1 LKRYPRTGTQPETM
15 MKILITVIDK
25 TPSGGATLEDLQDAY
40 AEINDRRPSVRT
52 IYRYIRRLNLFFDPL
67 CYGEK
72 PEPGEED
79 LGKDDTD
86 EAVIGEKTIVSK
98 RRGRKTHYIYCGKK
112 SELLAGNDDTTM
124 MLLGMYP
131 QLRGAMRSSI
141 EAAMQSIFRNSLSG
155 LSNFASILSKL
166 EHVVHVSNAF
176 PADPAKSE
184 TMIREIL
191 RAIGE
196 KKKVRISYLRT
207 YDGAIT
213 DRVVEPHGLLCRL
226 NNWYLTGLCTQR
238 KQRRVF
244 LLLNIRKLT
253 VIENSVYRMP
263 PGFSLKE
270 AYQDIWG
277 TWTDDQAGELETVR
291 IHVCAGTAER
301 FRHNLFHESQGV
313 YELSDGRLEVTYR
326 LTGAQEMIP
335 WLMSWGNEVEVLEPA
350 WLREQLIR
358 SLQETLHCYLQNQ

>member
-1 LKRYPRTGTQPETM
+1 MLWR
-15 MKILITVIDK
+15 
-25 TPSGGATLEDLQDAY
+25 
-40 AEINDRRPSVRT
+40 
-52 IYRYIRRLNLFFDPL
+52 
-67 CYGEK
+67 K

-196 KKKVRISYLRT
+196 KKKLES
-207 YDGAIT
+207 AIC
-213 DRVVEPHGLLCRL
+213 EPMMGLSPIG
-226 NNWYLTGLCTQR
+226 WW
-238 KQRRVF
+238 
-244 LLLNIRKLT
+244 
-253 VIENSVYRMP
+253 
-263 PGFSLKE
+263 SLMDSC
-270 AYQDIWG
+270 AVSTIG
-277 TWTDDQAGELETVR
+277 TSLDCVHSGSKG
-291 IHVCAGTAER
+291 VC
-301 FRHNLFHESQGV
+301 F
-313 YELSDGRLEVTYR
+313 
-326 LTGAQEMIP
+326 
-335 WLMSWGNEVEVLEPA
+335 
-350 WLREQLIR
+350 
-358 SLQETLHCYLQNQ
+358 CC